1 MQKTV
6 LFLTNHHIT
15 LFAFRRELIARL
27 CEEGHRVY
35 ISAPHDEKNSFFEG
49 LGCTMIDTPMS
60 RRGMNPLEDMKL
72 VAAYKKIMKQV
83 QPDVIFSYTIK
94 PNIYGAMASNALGM
108 RQVCNVTGTGATFL
122 KESLLSRVARTLYR
136 MSLKKSYKVFFQN
149 SGDKDYFLSHGL
161 VKDNWDMLPGS
172 GVNLERHSFCPLPET
187 DEVSFIY
194 IGRVMGVKGID
205 EYLECARHMREL
217 FPNSRFYVAG
227 FVEEEKYKKLLDQY
241 SQMGVVEQLGFQE
254 DISPWLRRC
263 HCVVLPSLGGEGVPN
278 VLLEAAAT
286 GRACICSDI
295 PGSVDV
301 VLDGVNGF
309 VFRRGD
315 AKDLICKAEEFMSL
329 SFQEKKQM
337 GLEGRRI
344 VEKNFDRQIV
354 INKYLEELEK

>member
-1 MQKTV
+1 
-6 LFLTNHHIT
+6 
-15 LFAFRRELIARL
+15 
-27 CEEGHRVY
+27 
-35 ISAPHDEKNSFFEG
+35 
-49 LGCTMIDTPMS
+49 
-60 RRGMNPLEDMKL
+60 
-72 VAAYKKIMKQV
+72 
-83 QPDVIFSYTIK
+83 
-94 PNIYGAMASNALGM
+94 
-108 RQVCNVTGTGATFL
+108 
-122 KESLLSRVARTLYR
+122 
-136 MSLKKSYKVFFQN
+136 
-149 SGDKDYFLSHGL
+149 
-161 VKDNWDMLPGS
+161 
-172 GVNLERHSFCPLPET
+172 
-187 DEVSFIY
+187 
-194 IGRVMGVKGID
+194 
-205 EYLECARHMREL
+205 
-217 FPNSRFYVAG
+217 
-227 FVEEEKYKKLLDQY
+227 
-241 SQMGVVEQLGFQE
+241 MGVVEQLGFQE